1 MSALFYGIMPVIEKM
16 RKAEACFASAFQI
29 KEEWRIGIDLIYT

>member
-16 RKAEACFASAFQI
+16 RKPEAGFALAFQI
-29 KEEWRIGIDLIYT
+29 KEERRIGIDLIYT

>member
-16 RKAEACFASAFQI
+16 RKTEAGFALAFQI